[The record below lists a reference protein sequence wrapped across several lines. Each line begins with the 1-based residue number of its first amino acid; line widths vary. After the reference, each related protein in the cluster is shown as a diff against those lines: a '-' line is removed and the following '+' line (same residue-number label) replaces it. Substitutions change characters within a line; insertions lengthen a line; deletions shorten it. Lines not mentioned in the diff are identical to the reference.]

1 MKKYITKEQ
10 AMYILPD
17 GDSVHTFINSGIGL
31 CGAAWDRESI
41 LEKIQ
46 KSDILE
52 LTGGI
57 AKGMGHGLCSY
68 NKDTVKLGDV
78 LFIETDMKRL
88 QEVEEMEGEPQK
100 DHFREETKKIQTKID
115 REAWEPCEFC
125 GEWIGGECTP
135 KEDACYRMYAGFCK
149 QVAVDDFWE
158 DETEDLRYCPMCG
171 RPLTD
176 EAVEMVMERLEAL
189 YNE

>member
-10 AMYILPD
+10 AMYILPN

-31 CGAAWDRESI
+31 CGADWDRESI

-52 LTGGI
+52 LTGES
-57 AKGMGHGLCSY
+57 AKGMGHGLCAY

-88 QEVEEMEGEPQK
+88 QEVEEMEGEPPK
-100 DHFREETKKIQTKID
+100 DHFREETKMIQTTID
-115 REAWEPCEFC
+115 REAWKPCKVCKIQGLSEAWMLQRKKFC
-125 GEWIGGECTP
+125 T
-135 KEDACYRMYAGFCK
+135 Y
-149 QVAVDDFWE
+149 
-158 DETEDLRYCPMCG
+158 CG

-176 EAVEMVMERLEAL
+176 EAWEELEKRLRG
-189 YNE
+189 